1 MNRSTMYDYLKGIEE
16 LKPLFYKHGKGY
28 HVTFVP
34 KVWIKFSQIVVNEF
48 LIEDFYS
55 ITLLIQKIIIK
66 GEVSDMNVEIYY
78 KDINKFD
85 VYIEEG
91 YKREKRKRL

>member
-1 MNRSTMYDYLKGIEE
+1 MNRSTMYDYLKSIEE

-34 KVWIKFSQIVVNEF
+34 KVWVKFTQIVVNEF

-78 KDINKFD
+78 KDIDKFD
-85 VYIEEG
+85 VYLEEG